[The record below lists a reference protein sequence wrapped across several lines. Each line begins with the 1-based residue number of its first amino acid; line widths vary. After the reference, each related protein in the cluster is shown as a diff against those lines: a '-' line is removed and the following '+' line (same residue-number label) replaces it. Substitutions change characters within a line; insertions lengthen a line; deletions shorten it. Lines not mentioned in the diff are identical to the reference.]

1 MKNITIYS
9 SNNCGYC
16 ELAKSLL
23 DSLNYQYH
31 EINIQKIPDK
41 RDEMLRKSNGRRT
54 VPQIF
59 INDLHVGGYDELNKL
74 HLKGKLTE
82 LINEK

>member
-1 MKNITIYS
+1 MKNIIIYS

-23 DSLNYQYH
+23 ESLNYQYQ
-31 EINIQKIPDK
+31 EINIQEMPDK

-59 INDLHVGGYDELNKL
+59 INDVHVGGYDELNRL
-74 HLKGKLTE
+74 YLKGELTE
-82 LINEK
+82 LIYEK

>member
-1 MKNITIYS
+1 MKKIIIYS

-16 ELAKSLL
+16 ELAKNLL
-23 DSLNYQYH
+23 DSLSYQYQ
-31 EINIQKIPDK
+31 EINIQEIPNK
-41 RDEMLRKSNGRRT
+41 RDEMLRKSNGKRT

-59 INDLHVGGYDELNKL
+59 ISDVHVGGYEELNRL
-74 HLKGKLTE
+74 HLKGELAD

>member
-1 MKNITIYS
+1 MKKIIIYS

-16 ELAKSLL
+16 ELAKNLL
-23 DSLNYQYH
+23 DSLSYQYQ
-31 EINIQKIPDK
+31 EINIQEIPNK

-59 INDLHVGGYDELNKL
+59 ISDVHVGGYDELNRL
-74 HLKGKLTE
+74 HLKGELTE

>member
-1 MKNITIYS
+1 MKNIIIYS

-23 DSLNYQYH
+23 DFLNYQYQ
-31 EINIQKIPDK
+31 EINIQEVPDK

-59 INDLHVGGYDELNKL
+59 INDLHVGGYDELNRL
-74 HLKGKLTE
+74 HLKGELTE

>member
-1 MKNITIYS
+1 MKNIIIYS

-23 DSLNYQYH
+23 DCLNYQYQ
-31 EINIQKIPDK
+31 EINIQEIPDK

-59 INDLHVGGYDELNKL
+59 INDLHVGGYDELNRL
-74 HLKGKLTE
+74 HLKGELTE

>member
-1 MKNITIYS
+1 MKNIIIYS

-23 DSLNYQYH
+23 DSLNCQYQ
-31 EINIQKIPDK
+31 EINIQEMPDK
-41 RDEMLRKSNGRRT
+41 RDEMLRKSNGKRT

-59 INDLHVGGYDELNKL
+59 ISDLHVGGYDELNRL
-74 HLKGKLTE
+74 HLKGELTE
-82 LINEK
+82 LIDEK

>member
-1 MKNITIYS
+1 MKNIIIYS

-23 DSLNYQYH
+23 DSLNYQYQ
-31 EINIQKIPDK
+31 EINIQEIPDK

-59 INDLHVGGYDELNKL
+59 INDLHVGGYDELNRL
-74 HLKGKLTE
+74 HLKGELTE

>member
-1 MKNITIYS
+1 MKKIIIYS

-16 ELAKSLL
+16 ELAKNLL
-23 DSLNYQYH
+23 DSLSYQYQ
-31 EINIQKIPDK
+31 EINVQKIPNK

-59 INDLHVGGYDELNKL
+59 ISDVHVGGYDELNKL

>member
-1 MKNITIYS
+1 MKNIIIYS

-23 DSLNYQYH
+23 DSLNYQYQ
-31 EINIQKIPDK
+31 EINIQKMPDK

-59 INDLHVGGYDELNKL
+59 INDLHVGGYDELNRL
-74 HLKGKLTE
+74 HLKGELTE

>member
-1 MKNITIYS
+1 MKKIIIYS

-16 ELAKSLL
+16 ELAKNLL
-23 DSLNYQYH
+23 DSLSYQYQ
-31 EINIQKIPDK
+31 EINIQEMPNK

-59 INDLHVGGYDELNKL
+59 VSNVHVGGYDELNKL

>member
-1 MKNITIYS
+1 MKKIIIYS

-16 ELAKSLL
+16 ELAKNLL
-23 DSLNYQYH
+23 DSLSYQYQ
-31 EINIQKIPDK
+31 EINIQEIPNK
-41 RDEMLRKSNGRRT
+41 KDEMLRKSNGRRT

-59 INDLHVGGYDELNKL
+59 ISDLHVGGYDELNKL

>member
-1 MKNITIYS
+1 MKNIIIYS

-23 DSLNYQYH
+23 DSLNYHYQ
-31 EINIQKIPDK
+31 EINIQEMPDK

-59 INDLHVGGYDELNKL
+59 ISDLHVGGYDELNKL
-74 HLKGKLTE
+74 HLNDELKE

>member
-1 MKNITIYS
+1 MKNIIIYS

-23 DSLNYQYH
+23 ESLNYQYQ
-31 EINIQKIPDK
+31 EINIQEMPDK

-59 INDLHVGGYDELNKL
+59 ISDVHVGGYDELNRL
-74 HLKGKLTE
+74 HLNGELTE

>member
-1 MKNITIYS
+1 MKKIIIYS

-23 DSLNYQYH
+23 DSLNCQYQ
-31 EINIQKIPDK
+31 EINIQEMPDK
-41 RDEMLRKSNGRRT
+41 RDEMLRKSNGKRT

-59 INDLHVGGYDELNKL
+59 ISDVHVGGYDELNRL
-74 HLKGKLTE
+74 HLKGELTE

>member
-1 MKNITIYS
+1 MKKIIIYS

-16 ELAKSLL
+16 ELAKNLL
-23 DSLNYQYH
+23 DSLSYQYQ
-31 EINIQKIPDK
+31 EINIQEIPNK
-41 RDEMLRKSNGRRT
+41 RDEMLRKSNGKRT

-59 INDLHVGGYDELNKL
+59 ISDVHVGGYDELNKL

>member
-1 MKNITIYS
+1 MKNIIIYS

-23 DSLNYQYH
+23 ESLNFKYQ
-31 EINIQKIPDK
+31 EINIQEMPDK
-41 RDEMLRKSNGRRT
+41 RDEMLRKANGRRT

-59 INDLHVGGYDELNKL
+59 ISDFHVGGYDELNRL
-74 HLKGKLTE
+74 HLKGELTE

>member
-1 MKNITIYS
+1 MKRIIIYS

-16 ELAKSLL
+16 ELAKNLL
-23 DSLNYQYH
+23 DSLSYQYQ
-31 EINIQKIPDK
+31 EINIQEIPNK
-41 RDEMLRKSNGRRT
+41 KDEMLRKSNGRRT

-59 INDLHVGGYDELNKL
+59 IGDVHVGGYEELNRL
-74 HLKGKLTE
+74 HLKGELTD

>member
-1 MKNITIYS
+1 MKNIIIYS

-23 DSLNYQYH
+23 ESLNYQYQ
-31 EINIQKIPDK
+31 EINIQEMPDK

-59 INDLHVGGYDELNKL
+59 ISDVHVGGYDELNRL
-74 HLKGKLTE
+74 HLIGKLTE